1 MTKFTVF
8 DVTGPIM
15 IGPSSSHTAG
25 AARLGKVARK
35 LIGDSSI
42 KSVTFYLHGSFAKTY
57 KGHGTDKALL
67 AGILGFETY
76 DEELKNA
83 FSIADEQDIEYDF
96 VPTDLG
102 DVHTNTVKFHIVTTK
117 NIEYDVMG
125 CSIGGGKVVVTE
137 VDGIKVNFTGNNPIV
152 ITKHEDKPGV
162 IAKITTL
169 LYDEKINIGNMSV
182 SRDKID
188 GMAMMY
194 IEIDSCVDNSF
205 LEKVKKMDEMK
216 KVLILTSFN

>member
-15 IGPSSSHTAG
+15 VGPSSSHTAG

-42 KSVTFYLHGSFAKTY
+42 KKVTFYLHGSFAKTY

-76 DEELKNA
+76 DERLKDSFN
-83 FSIADEQDIEYDF
+83 IATSQGIEYDF
-96 VPTDLG
+96 IPTDLG
-102 DVHTNTVKFHIVTTK
+102 DVHTNTVKFHIVTNK
-117 NIEYDVMG
+117 GVEYNVVG

-137 VDGIKVNFTGNNPIV
+137 VDGISVNFTGNNPII
-152 ITKHEDKPGV
+152 ITKHKDKPGI
-162 IAKITTL
+162 IAKITSL

-182 SRDKID
+182 SRDKIE

-194 IEIDSCVDNSF
+194 IEIDTYVGDSF
-205 LEKVKKMDEMK
+205 IEKVKEMDEMK
-216 KVLILTSFN
+216 KVLVLTSF